1 VKVSSFSSFRIF
13 QGCDYLVQSISIINK
28 KYCFHF
34 HILKNGDSIL
44 AVGLLDMSSFAKFI
58 IKGET
63 KSVVN
68 YLQTLCSNDV
78 DIPVGGIIPT
88 GMLNENGDSPLS
100 IE

>member
-1 VKVSSFSSFRIF
+1 MSW
-13 QGCDYLVQSISIINK
+13 
-28 KYCFHF
+28 
-34 HILKNGDSIL
+34 KNGDSIL

-88 GMLNENGDSPLS
+88 GMLNENGDSSFS
-100 IE
+100 IDSNRSVVPNLGYVRNLKM

>member
-1 VKVSSFSSFRIF
+1 MS
-13 QGCDYLVQSISIINK
+13 
-28 KYCFHF
+28 
-34 HILKNGDSIL
+34 

-88 GMLNENGDSPLS
+88 GMLNENGESFLLRSLNNRLLKNVTYPTNC
-100 IE
+100 